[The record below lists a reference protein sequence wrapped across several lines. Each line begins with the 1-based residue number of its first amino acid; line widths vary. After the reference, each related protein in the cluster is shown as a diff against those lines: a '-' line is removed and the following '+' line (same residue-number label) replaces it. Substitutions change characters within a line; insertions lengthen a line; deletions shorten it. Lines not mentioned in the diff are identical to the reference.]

1 MNEPHSVTAGA
12 EVAPADPD
20 RDRAERGAQK
30 LDRLAEMAMEQA
42 EIMHQALLSAA
53 RADDAAKA
61 KEFGLAFDRAARG
74 VRRAVALQAQLARQ
88 RREEADKAAA
98 GSRARAEDKA
108 GRRRQVARAVV
119 CSLADDRGPD
129 TEQAKAGVAKLWERL
144 VEDPEIDAGL
154 ALAEHPLE
162 EIVFHLCRDMGIHP
176 DPAWLDPGYSGAD
189 WESYRRLKQED
200 RGAEDRGA
208 EDPPDPAGP
217 CFWPQEGEAAG
228 RYWYLKPSAKAP
240 GVVTGWH
247 DIETQERLDRPPWE
261 LPGGPAPPV
270 RKPPQS
276 DSS

>member
-1 MNEPHSVTAGA
+1 MICSMNEPHSVSIGA
-12 EVAPADPD
+12 EAAPADPD

-42 EIMHQALLSAA
+42 EIMHGALLAA
-53 RADDAAKA
+53 AKADDAARA

-98 GSRARAEDKA
+98 GSRARAEEKA

-129 TEQAKAGVAKLWERL
+129 TEQAKAGVARLWERL
-144 VEDPEIDAGL
+144 VEDPEIDADL

-189 WESYRRLKQED
+189 WESYRLLKQGD
-200 RGAEDRGA
+200 RGAE
-208 EDPPDPAGP
+208 EPPDPAGP
-217 CFWPQEGEAAG
+217 CYWPQEGEGAG
-228 RYWYLKPSAKAP
+228 RYWYLKPSEKAP

-247 DIETQERLDRPPWE
+247 DIETQERLDRPPWD
-261 LPGGPAPPV
+261 LPGGPAPPAK
-270 RKPPQS
+270 KP